1 MKKSLNEI
9 YFDVCDRLYLNRLN
23 QNKNINSKKLIEQ
36 IKKDEILKTT
46 IENVFDDPSKYD
58 VYYNKNT
65 LELCIDNMPEDVGM
79 KKHLFNRI
87 EINY

>member
-9 YFDVCDRLYLNRLN
+9 YFDVCDRLYLNYLN
-23 QNKNINSKKLIEQ
+23 QNKNINSKKLVEQ
-36 IKKDEILKTT
+36 IEKDETLKTT

-58 VYYNKNT
+58 VYYNKDT

>member
-9 YFDVCDRLYLNRLN
+9 YFDVCDRLYLNRLCLN
-23 QNKNINSKKLIEQ
+23 QGIKSKKLVEQ

-46 IENVFDDPSKYD
+46 LENVFDNPSKYD

-65 LELCIDNMPEDVGM
+65 LELCIDKMPEEVGM

>member
-9 YFDVCDRLYLNRLN
+9 YFDVCDRLYLNRLYLN
-23 QNKNINSKKLIEQ
+23 QNINSKKLVEQ

-46 IENVFDDPSKYD
+46 IENVFDNPSKYD

-65 LELCIDNMPEDVGM
+65 LELCIDNMPEEVGI

>member
-1 MKKSLNEI
+1 MKKYLNEI

>member
-23 QNKNINSKKLIEQ
+23 QNKNINSKKLVEQ

-46 IENVFDDPSKYD
+46 IERVFDNPSKYD

-65 LELCIDNMPEDVGM
+65 LELCIDNMPEDAGM

>member
-9 YFDVCDRLYLNRLN
+9 YFDVCDRLYLNYLN
-23 QNKNINSKKLIEQ
+23 QNKNINSKKLVEQ
-36 IKKDEILKTT
+36 IEKDETLKTT
-46 IENVFDDPSKYD
+46 IENIFDDPSKYD

-65 LELCIDNMPEDVGM
+65 LELCIDNMLEDVGM

>member
-23 QNKNINSKKLIEQ
+23 QNKNINSKKLVEQ
-36 IKKDEILKTT
+36 IEKDEILKTT
-46 IENVFDDPSKYD
+46 IENVFNDPSKYD